1 MNPYQQLAKALD
13 ALPNGFSPTPDGRV
27 GYCQCGC
34 QFGLRK
40 DANFKTG
47 A

>member
-13 ALPNGFSPTPDGRV
+13 ALPNGFPPTYR
-27 GYCQCGC
+27 QCGC